1 MRLLLLTAAWL
12 GGSGGLTV
20 GVSDTHPGVRPVAL
34 KVKFGSQLQCGQAI
48 GPPLAVTFPA
58 AERVPRTI
66 SSNTVRVNGKPPA
79 SVTVSGRQLTI
90 RISRP
95 EVLCDVIG
103 PGTIAIAF
111 TRAANLGNPPRAG
124 TYRVSVRRGTQNVD
138 GTFAIHK

>member
-66 SSNTVRVNGKPPA
+66 SSHGFAFPWFCGA
-79 SVTVSGRQLTI
+79 VSFV
-90 RISRP
+90 
-95 EVLCDVIG
+95 VLMIYCVL
-103 PGTIAIAF
+103 F
-111 TRAANLGNPPRAG
+111 RL
-124 TYRVSVRRGTQNVD
+124 S
-138 GTFAIHK
+138 